1 MKKVL
6 RIILISVVITIVV
19 TFVITTI
26 QTARGVFAGTMYM
39 SEPVDHDEIPYEYY
53 EPYGFDYD
61 AFVKKHQVETFTLT
75 STYDGHD
82 IPVDY
87 IYAEGA
93 SDKDQNTVILAHGL
107 GSNRKMVYPVAEVF
121 LDNGYNVL
129 AFDQR
134 SQGENQAKYTTFG
147 FLDKYD
153 LKDCADYVREQSTDK
168 KLGLFGTSYGGLT
181 TILAAFD
188 NELGVSEHTDFVVLD
203 CPISNMKEEITY
215 IMNTNE
221 DIKKIP
227 LPVGYMVWAGGLAY
241 RAKFGFSYA
250 ACTSNETIGQEL
262 DEAMKLPLPALIEVR
277 VSPLQKTEP
286 KSASRQLPDGSL
298 ISSPL
303 EDMAPFL
310 DRAELEREL
319 EIPMTEGERRQ

>member
-250 ACTSNETIGQEL
+250 DVDGRKAMEDSTKADFPILIFNSGKDDMTPPNMGKDLAASFKGEGKHLVVFDDCGHMDGLKKHPDEYKEAVKDLL
-262 DEAMKLPLPALIEVR
+262 DEVK
-277 VSPLQKTEP
+277 
-286 KSASRQLPDGSL
+286 
-298 ISSPL
+298 
-303 EDMAPFL
+303 
-310 DRAELEREL
+310 
-319 EIPMTEGERRQ
+319 